1 MAMPGAP
8 DAVALFA
15 AGACRVS
22 LGNTAMLAVLGAL
35 DAIARDVKT
44 TGQWGAIERTFYGFA
59 EAEALFAR
67 APSGT

>member
-8 DAVALFA
+8 DATTLFE

-35 DAIARDVKT
+35 DLIARDVIR
-44 TGQWGAIERTFYGFA
+44 TGGWAAIERTFYGFA
-59 EAEALFAR
+59 EAEALFT
-67 APSGT
+67 PSRDV